1 MVAIIGTTD
10 VIFRKIQKMFSKEEK
25 DRLDINRKPPND
37 MSSEEA
43 KETKTLYYEQDVLST
58 WL

>member
-1 MVAIIGTTD
+1 MLYLEKFRRCSLRKKRTD
-10 VIFRKIQKMFSKEEK
+10 W
-25 DRLDINRKPPND
+25 DIDRKPPND

-43 KETKTLYYEQDVLST
+43 KEPKTLDYEQDVLST